1 MWSGLQQDRR
11 TGALEKRDKV
21 PAMTR
26 NVGHARGVLAPT
38 ESAGVFHHARIAPS
52 SDLEDVVQHYWS
64 VRWDLR
70 GHAPQRRETLP
81 HPNVHLVV
89 ERGKSAVWGVHA
101 TRFTTTLEGRG
112 EVFGVK
118 FRVGGFRALSE
129 APMSRLRNRV
139 LDLREVFG
147 ADADGIEGSVL
158 SAEDDAQ
165 RVAIIESVL
174 RRHAKPVDD
183 DARRAA
189 AIVDGIAADASI
201 ARVEDAVARWS
212 MPLRSLQRLFN
223 AHVGVGPKWV
233 IQRFRL
239 HEALARIAAARDV
252 DWTTLAHELGYFD
265 QAHFI
270 RDFKAL
276 VGQTPSE
283 YGRRGRE
290 RY

>member
-1 MWSGLQQDRR
+1 
-11 TGALEKRDKV
+11 
-21 PAMTR
+21 MTR
-26 NVGHARGVLAPT
+26 DVGHARGVLAPT
-38 ESAGVFHHARIAPS
+38 ESTGAFHHARIAPS
-52 SDLEDVVQHYWS
+52 PDLEDVVQHYWS

-89 ERGKSAVWGVHA
+89 ERGKSAIWGVHT
-101 TRFTTTLEGRG
+101 TRFTTTLEGHG

-118 FRVGGFRALSE
+118 FRVGGFSALSD
-129 APMSRLRNRV
+129 APMSRLRNREQ
-139 LDLREVFG
+139 DLHEEFG
-147 ADADGIEGSVL
+147 ADADDMEATVLSIEG
-158 SAEDDAQ
+158 DAQ
-165 RVAIIESVL
+165 RAAIIESLL

-212 MPLRSLQRLFN
+212 IPLRSLQRLFN
-223 AHVGVGPKWV
+223 THVGVGPKWV

-276 VGQTPSE
+276 VGQSPGD
-283 YGRRGRE
+283 YLRRGRMP
-290 RY
+290 